1 MKSVF
6 VENDTVRGRV
16 MVKYFSLPHYR
27 VPLFDLIQQRGEF
40 DLSVYF
46 TPVASTKGRPTG
58 IDPSEAE
65 SFSFER
71 KEVSAHSVLGSRFYY
86 QKGVVRAVAEKPWA
100 ALVAQISIY
109 DLSSLRCVL
118 RARRR
123 KIPVVIWSKGLA
135 ADSIRNP
142 LVNRLVFRKI
152 FSWADV
158 LLPYGD
164 ASVRYFRA
172 IGIPDDRIV
181 PCYNTVDVEGIAAR
195 REPLH
200 SRGNEILAGLGV
212 ETEGKLVISTVGG
225 LVRKKRVDD
234 LIRACA
240 RLRDLG
246 VDFIC
251 LIGGR
256 GPERGSLEA
265 LVAELGLQNSVR
277 FLGMVPE
284 EDDNAIYAV
293 SDAVVFCGGVGLGLL
308 QPMALRVPVVGV
320 REESPDG
327 EMLVDGRTGWT
338 YPARDATALAQTLA
352 KVRAG
357 DPAAAAIIAGAERE
371 VLEKR
376 TLSNYADSFI
386 RAVELAGEKVG
397 ERRENRLAEE

>member
-1 MKSVF
+1 M
-6 VENDTVRGRV
+6 
-16 MVKYFSLPHYR
+16 
-27 VPLFDLIQQRGEF
+27 
-40 DLSVYF
+40 
-46 TPVASTKGRPTG
+46 
-58 IDPSEAE
+58 
-65 SFSFER
+65 
-71 KEVSAHSVLGSRFYY
+71 
-86 QKGVVRAVAEKPWA
+86 
-100 ALVAQISIY
+100 
-109 DLSSLRCVL
+109 
-118 RARRR
+118 
-123 KIPVVIWSKGLA
+123 
-135 ADSIRNP
+135 
-142 LVNRLVFRKI
+142 
-152 FSWADV
+152 
-158 LLPYGD
+158 
-164 ASVRYFRA
+164 
-172 IGIPDDRIV
+172 
-181 PCYNTVDVEGIAAR
+181 
-195 REPLH
+195 
-200 SRGNEILAGLGV
+200 
-212 ETEGKLVISTVGG
+212 VISTVGG

-357 DPAAAAIIAGAERE
+357 DPAAAAIIDGAERE